1 LYQAEPMSLLQQAS
15 HTADLRYM
23 YSRIAYSNY
32 SKALF
37 EDAGSYFQKSK
48 LDPRFV
54 IRLFHEYIG
63 SSIAPEDEAVAWVG
77 IESDIRMAED
87 SRSIGELLR

>member
-1 LYQAEPMSLLQQAS
+1 
-15 HTADLRYM
+15 M

-48 LDPRFV
+48 LDPRFA
-54 IRLFHEYIG
+54 IRLFTEYVG
-63 SSIAPEDEAVAWVG
+63 LSIAPEDEANAWAG

-87 SRSIGELLR
+87 SRSIGELVLPSRGRL